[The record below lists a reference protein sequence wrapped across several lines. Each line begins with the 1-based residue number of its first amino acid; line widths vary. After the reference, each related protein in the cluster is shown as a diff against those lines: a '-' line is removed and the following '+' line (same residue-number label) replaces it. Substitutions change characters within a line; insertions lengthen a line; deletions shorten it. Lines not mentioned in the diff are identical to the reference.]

1 MRRNFINSKLFILA
15 MVILCV
21 FFVNLKYKQYKQQKL
36 IETEKNSLTKQIQ
49 ELESKNSVLSQSL
62 SYLDTLEFKEKLARQ
77 QLNLKRKEEQVFN
90 FSEKLTS
97 DNPLGLEMQ
106 KQQKSNFQKWW
117 EYFIK
122 TNNWHYADPV
132 KKNSKIFIFFGDCS
146 GHH

>member
-122 TNNWHYADPV
+122 TNN
-132 KKNSKIFIFFGDCS
+132 
-146 GHH
+146 